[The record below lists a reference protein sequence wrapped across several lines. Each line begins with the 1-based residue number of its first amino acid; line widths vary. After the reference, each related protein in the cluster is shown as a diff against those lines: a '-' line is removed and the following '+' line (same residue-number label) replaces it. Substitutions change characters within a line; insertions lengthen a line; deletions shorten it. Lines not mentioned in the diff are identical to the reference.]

1 MLGFQ
6 MTLSFFILLKSLYMS
21 KNILIVGAS
30 SGIGLETAK
39 YLLSKE
45 FTVFSASRNQPDLVG
60 ITHMNWDAQHPDAN
74 VFASLPEEIHGV
86 VYCPGTINL
95 KPFNRLSQDDFK
107 NDFQV
112 NVLGAVAIL
121 QAVLPK
127 LKKANGASI
136 VLFSTV
142 AAKIGMGFHAS
153 ISASKGAIEGLTL
166 SLAAELSAH
175 KIRVNCIAPSLTDT
189 PLAKNL
195 LSSDEKKEASNK
207 RHPIGR
213 FGTSADIASIT
224 AFLISEESSWITGQI
239 LGVDGGMGS
248 IKMM

>member
-1 MLGFQ
+1 
-6 MTLSFFILLKSLYMS
+6 MS

-39 YLLSKE
+39 LLLSKGYNI
-45 FTVFSASRNQPDLVG
+45 FSASRNQPDLPG
-60 ITHMNWDAQHPDAN
+60 ITHLTWDAQNPDAT
-74 VFASLPEEIHGV
+74 VFATLPEEIHGV

-107 NDFQV
+107 NDFQI
-112 NVLGAVAIL
+112 NVLGAVSVL

-127 LKKANGASI
+127 LKKADGASV

-153 ISASKGAIEGLTL
+153 VSASKGAIEGLTL
-166 SLAAELSAH
+166 SLAAELSSNN
-175 KIRVNCIAPSLTDT
+175 IRVNCVAPSLTDT

-195 LSSDEKKEASNK
+195 LSSEEKKEASNK

-213 FGTSADIASIT
+213 FGTSTDIANIT
-224 AFLISEESSWITGQI
+224 SFLISDESSWITGQI

-248 IKMM
+248 IKML

>member
-1 MLGFQ
+1 
-6 MTLSFFILLKSLYMS
+6 MS
-21 KNILIVGAS
+21 KNILIIGAS
-30 SGIGLETAK
+30 SGIGHETATQLMAK
-39 YLLSKE
+39 GYS
-45 FTVFSASRNQPDLVG
+45 VFSASRNQPDIAG
-60 ITHMNWDAQHPDAN
+60 ISHIAWDATNPDAA
-74 VFASLPEEIHGV
+74 VFATLPDELHGV

-95 KPFNRLSQDDFK
+95 KPFHRLSQDDFK

-112 NVLGAVAIL
+112 NVLGAISVI

-127 LKKANGASI
+127 LKKANNAS
-136 VLFSTV
+136 VVMYSTV

-153 ISASKGAIEGLTL
+153 VAASKGAIEGLTI
-166 SLAAELSAH
+166 SLAAELASA

-189 PLAKNL
+189 PLATNL

-213 FGTSADIASIT
+213 YGTSTDIANIT
-224 AFLISEESSWITGQI
+224 TFLLSDDSGWITGQVFGI
-239 LGVDGGMGS
+239 DGGMGS

>member
-1 MLGFQ
+1 
-6 MTLSFFILLKSLYMS
+6 MS
-21 KNILIVGAS
+21 KNILIIGAS

-39 YLLSKE
+39 SLLSKGYNI
-45 FTVFSASRNQPDLVG
+45 FSASRNQPALEG
-60 ITHMNWDAQHPDAN
+60 ITHLTWDAQNPDSS
-74 VFASLPEEIHGV
+74 VFAPLPDEIHGV

-95 KPFNRLSQDDFK
+95 KPFNRLSQNDFK
-107 NDFQV
+107 NDFQI
-112 NVLGAVAIL
+112 NVLGAVSVL

-127 LKKANGASI
+127 LKKANGASV

-142 AAKIGMGFHAS
+142 AAKIGLGFHAS
-153 ISASKGAIEGLTL
+153 VAASKGAIEGLAL
-166 SLAAELSAH
+166 SLAAELSSN
-175 KIRVNCIAPSLTDT
+175 KIRVNCVAPSLTDT

-213 FGTSADIASIT
+213 FGTSADIANIT
-224 AFLISEESSWITGQI
+224 SFLISDESSWITGQV

-248 IKMM
+248 IKTM

>member
-1 MLGFQ
+1 
-6 MTLSFFILLKSLYMS
+6 MS
-21 KNILIVGAS
+21 KNVLIVGAS
-30 SGIGLETAK
+30 SGIGFETAK
-39 YLLSKE
+39 SLLSKGYNI
-45 FTVFSASRNQPDLVG
+45 FSASRNQPDLPG
-60 ITHMNWDAQHPDAN
+60 ISHLTWDAQNPDAS

-86 VYCPGTINL
+86 IYCPGTINL
-95 KPFNRLSQDDFK
+95 KPFNRLTQDDFK
-107 NDFQV
+107 NDFQI

-127 LKKANGASI
+127 LKKADGASI

-142 AAKIGMGFHAS
+142 AVKIGMSFHAS
-153 ISASKGAIEGLTL
+153 VSASKGAIEGLTL
-166 SLAAELSAH
+166 SLAAEWSSS
-175 KIRVNCIAPSLTDT
+175 KIRVNCVAPSLTDT

-195 LSSDEKKEASNK
+195 LSTDEKKEASNK

-213 FGTSADIASIT
+213 FGTSTDIANIT

>member
-1 MLGFQ
+1 
-6 MTLSFFILLKSLYMS
+6 MS

-39 YLLSKE
+39 SLLLKG
-45 FTVFSASRNQPDLVG
+45 FNIFSASRNQPDLDG
-60 ITHMNWDAQHPDAN
+60 IMHLSWDATNPDSA
-74 VFASLPEEIHGV
+74 VFAALPEEIHGV

-107 NDFQV
+107 NDFQI
-112 NVLGAVAIL
+112 NVIGAISVL

-153 ISASKGAIEGLTL
+153 VSASKGAIEGLTL
-166 SLAAELSAH
+166 SLAAELSSN

-189 PLAKNL
+189 IADDLSIYVLRIDGLSTTTSFDLFSVQEQSNRRINIDEYFFIIVL
-195 LSSDEKKEASNK
+195 LFLLFRNIRCHLK
-207 RHPIGR
+207 RGLR
-213 FGTSADIASIT
+213 
-224 AFLISEESSWITGQI
+224 Q
-239 LGVDGGMGS
+239 
-248 IKMM
+248 

>member
-1 MLGFQ
+1 
-6 MTLSFFILLKSLYMS
+6 MS

-39 YLLSKE
+39 FLISKGYNI
-45 FTVFSASRNQPDLVG
+45 FSASRNQPDLTG
-60 ITHMNWDAQHPDAN
+60 ITHLVWDATNPDST
-74 VFASLPEEIHGV
+74 VFAALPEEIHGV

-107 NDFQV
+107 NDFQI
-112 NVLGAVAIL
+112 NVLGAVSVL

-127 LKKANGASI
+127 LKKANGASV

-142 AAKIGMGFHAS
+142 AAKIGLGFHAS
-153 ISASKGAIEGLTL
+153 VAASKGAIEGLTL
-166 SLAAELSAH
+166 SLAAELSSN
-175 KIRVNCIAPSLTDT
+175 KIRVNCVAPSLTDT

-213 FGTSADIASIT
+213 FGTSADIANVT
-224 AFLISEESSWITGQI
+224 AFLISDESSWITGQV

>member
-1 MLGFQ
+1 
-6 MTLSFFILLKSLYMS
+6 MS

-39 YLLSKE
+39 SLLSKGYNI
-45 FTVFSASRNQPDLVG
+45 FSASRTKPDLEG
-60 ITHMNWDAQHPDAN
+60 ITHNVWDAQSLDNQAFANLPD
-74 VFASLPEEIHGV
+74 EIHGV

-107 NDFQV
+107 NDFQI
-112 NVLGAVAIL
+112 NVLGAVSVIQAI
-121 QAVLPK
+121 LPK
-127 LKKANGASI
+127 LKKADGASI

-142 AAKIGMGFHAS
+142 AVKVGMSFHAS
-153 ISASKGAIEGLTL
+153 VAVSKGAIEGLTL
-166 SLAAELSAH
+166 SLAAELASS
-175 KIRVNCIAPSLTDT
+175 KIRVNCVAPSLTDT

-195 LSSDEKKEASNK
+195 LSTDDKKEASNK

-213 FGTSADIASIT
+213 YGTSHDISNVT
-224 AFLISEESSWITGQI
+224 SFLISDESSWITGQI
-239 LGVDGGMGS
+239 LGVDGGLGS

>member
-1 MLGFQ
+1 
-6 MTLSFFILLKSLYMS
+6 MS

-39 YLLSKE
+39 ALLSKGYK
-45 FTVFSASRNQPDLVG
+45 VYSASRTKPDLGG
-60 ITHMNWDAQHPDAN
+60 IDYFPWDATNPDN
-74 VFASLPEEIHGV
+74 SVFANLPDEIHGII
-86 VYCPGTINL
+86 YCPGTINL
-95 KPFNRLSQDDFK
+95 KPFHRLSQDDFK
-107 NDFQV
+107 KDFQV
-112 NVLGAVAIL
+112 NVLGAVSVIQAI
-121 QAVLPK
+121 LPK
-127 LKKANGASI
+127 LKKADGATI

-142 AAKIGMGFHAS
+142 AAKLGMGFHAS
-153 ISASKGAIEGLTL
+153 VAASKGAIEGLTL
-166 SLAAELSAH
+166 SLAAELAPS

-195 LSSDEKKEASNK
+195 LSSDEKKDASNK

-213 FGTSADIASIT
+213 FGTSTDIANIT
-224 AFLISEESSWITGQI
+224 SFLVSDESSWITGQI

>member
-1 MLGFQ
+1 
-6 MTLSFFILLKSLYMS
+6 MS

-30 SGIGLETAK
+30 SGIGFETAK
-39 YLLSKE
+39 TLLAKGYN
-45 FTVFSASRNQPDLVG
+45 VYSASRNQPDLAG
-60 ITHMNWDAQHPDAN
+60 ITHLNWDAQNPDTNAFVN
-74 VFASLPEEIHGV
+74 LPEVLDGI

-95 KPFNRLSQDDFK
+95 KPFHRLSQEDFK
-107 NDFQV
+107 NDFQI
-112 NVLGAVAIL
+112 NVLGAISVI

-127 LKKANGASI
+127 LKKADTASVI
-136 VLFSTV
+136 LYSTV
-142 AAKIGMGFHAS
+142 AVKVGMGFHAS
-153 ISASKGAIEGLTL
+153 VAASKGAIEGLTL
-166 SLAAELSAH
+166 SLAAELAPA

-213 FGTSADIASIT
+213 FGTSADIANIT
-224 AFLISEESSWITGQI
+224 TFLLSDEASWITGQV

>member
-1 MLGFQ
+1 
-6 MTLSFFILLKSLYMS
+6 MS
-21 KNILIVGAS
+21 KNIIIIGAS

-39 YLLSKE
+39 ILLSKG
-45 FTVFSASRNQPDLVG
+45 FNVFSASRNQPDLGG
-60 ITHMNWDAQHPDAN
+60 ITHISWDAQNPDST
-74 VFASLPEEIHGV
+74 VFAALPDEVHGV

-95 KPFNRLSQDDFK
+95 KPFHRLSQDDFK
-107 NDFQV
+107 NDFQI
-112 NVLGAVAIL
+112 NVLGAISVL

-127 LKKANGASI
+127 LKRADGASV

-166 SLAAELSAH
+166 SLAAELSSN
-175 KIRVNCIAPSLTDT
+175 KIRVNCVAPSLTDT

-213 FGTSADIASIT
+213 FGTSIDIANIT
-224 AFLISEESSWITGQI
+224 SFLISDESSWITGQV

>member
-1 MLGFQ
+1 
-6 MTLSFFILLKSLYMS
+6 MS

-39 YLLSKE
+39 SLLSKGYNI
-45 FTVFSASRNQPDLVG
+45 FSASRNQPDLEG
-60 ITHMNWDAQHPDAN
+60 ITHLTWDAQNPDSN
-74 VFASLPEEIHGV
+74 VFATLPEEIHGV

-107 NDFQV
+107 NDFQI
-112 NVLGAVAIL
+112 NVLGAVSVL

-127 LKKANGASI
+127 LKKANGASV

-142 AAKIGMGFHAS
+142 AAKIGLGFHAS
-153 ISASKGAIEGLTL
+153 VAASKGAIEGLTL
-166 SLAAELSAH
+166 SLAAELSSN
-175 KIRVNCIAPSLTDT
+175 KIRVNCVAPSLTDT

-213 FGTSADIASIT
+213 FGTSADIANIT
-224 AFLISEESSWITGQI
+224 SFLISDESSWITGQV

-248 IKMM
+248 IKTM

>member
-1 MLGFQ
+1 
-6 MTLSFFILLKSLYMS
+6 MS

-39 YLLSKE
+39 YLLSKGHNI
-45 FTVFSASRNQPDLVG
+45 FSASRNQPDLAG
-60 ITHMNWDAQHPDAN
+60 ITHLTWDAQNPDSA

-112 NVLGAVAIL
+112 NVLGAVFVL
-121 QAVLPK
+121 QTVLPK
-127 LKKANGASI
+127 LKKADGASVI
-136 VLFSTV
+136 LFSTV
-142 AAKIGMGFHAS
+142 AVKIGMGFHAS
-153 ISASKGAIEGLTL
+153 VSASKGAIEGLTL
-166 SLAAELSAH
+166 SLAAELSSN
-175 KIRVNCIAPSLTDT
+175 KIRVNCVAPSLTDT

-195 LSSDEKKEASNK
+195 LSTDEKKEASNK

-213 FGTSADIASIT
+213 FGTSADIANIT
-224 AFLISEESSWITGQI
+224 SFLISDESSWITGQV

-248 IKMM
+248 IKMI